1 MKRRGANER
10 PHSSDLTTTYWLET
24 AKVCELGGLTGFTI
38 RDCAARGRV
47 GIPRPLYYS
56 RGLVHFTDASE
67 LTALR
72 HAAGTVSIPMEH
84 PDTYTLTL
92 TEANFSD
99 TVSGAITPI
108 LVDFWA
114 EWCGP
119 CRSIA
124 PILED
129 LAADF
134 SERLCIGKLDV
145 DAHPGVAQ
153 RYLVRS
159 IPTLLLF
166 VDGEPVLTLVGALS
180 RHELEKALKPH
191 LDYA

>member
-1 MKRRGANER
+1 MKRRGANDR
-10 PHSSDLTTTYWLET
+10 PHSSDLVMAYWLET
-24 AKVCELGGLTGFTI
+24 AKVCALCGLTGFTI

-47 GIPRPLYYS
+47 GIPRPRYYS
-56 RGLVHFTDASE
+56 RGLVHFTDARE
-67 LTALR
+67 LTALP

-84 PDTYTLTL
+84 PAKSTLAL
-92 TEANFSD
+92 TEENFSEI
-99 TVSGAITPI
+99 VFGATTPI

-124 PILED
+124 PILEN

-134 SERLCIGKLDV
+134 SERLRVGKLDV

-191 LDYA
+191 LYYA

>member
-1 MKRRGANER
+1 MA
-10 PHSSDLTTTYWLET
+10 YWLET
-24 AKVCELGGLTGFTI
+24 AKVCELGELTGFTI
-38 RDCAARGRV
+38 RDCAVRGRV
-47 GIPRPLYYS
+47 GIPRPRYYS

-67 LTALR
+67 LTALQ
-72 HAAGTVSIPMEH
+72 HAAGTVSIPMEQ

-119 CRSIA
+119 CRSMA

-191 LDYA
+191 LYYA